1 MSNNDT
7 QKEQIAGLYHRVASA
22 YGHVGPS
29 IFAYAGRHL
38 VERIGMAEGTQVL
51 DVGAGRGA
59 NLFPAAETIGPRGQ
73 VIGVDLAPGM
83 VRETTAEIQL
93 RKLPYVS
100 MLQMDAE
107 HLTFPDASFD
117 AVLCGFA
124 IFLFPHLEQAL
135 AEFFRVLRPGG
146 KVGITVAQ
154 DLDALSHWYGERI
167 TDYHARSQF
176 ALYAGGNRSAT
187 RDGEERMNI
196 IKESCHGSRTI
207 WNGHLCLS

>member
-73 VIGVDLAPGM
+73 VIGVDLAP
-83 VRETTAEIQL
+83 
-93 RKLPYVS
+93 
-100 MLQMDAE
+100 
-107 HLTFPDASFD
+107 
-117 AVLCGFA
+117 
-124 IFLFPHLEQAL
+124 
-135 AEFFRVLRPGG
+135 
-146 KVGITVAQ
+146 
-154 DLDALSHWYGERI
+154 
-167 TDYHARSQF
+167 
-176 ALYAGGNRSAT
+176 
-187 RDGEERMNI
+187 
-196 IKESCHGSRTI
+196 
-207 WNGHLCLS
+207 